1 MEQPTRK
8 NFNLAAIGAFAGFVA
23 VALGA
28 FGTHTLRARITAQD
42 LATFQTG
49 VQYHLIHAVMA
60 VVAATLGRKHAATLF
75 LVGIAFFS
83 VPLYVLAVGG
93 PKWMGAVAPIGG
105 LSFMAGWIF
114 LGISFL
120 REKR

>member
-1 MEQPTRK
+1 MEQPTSK

-60 VVAATLGRKHAATLF
+60 VVAATLGRKNAATLF
-75 LVGIAFFS
+75 LVGIVFFS
-83 VPLYVLAVGG
+83 LPLYVLAVGG